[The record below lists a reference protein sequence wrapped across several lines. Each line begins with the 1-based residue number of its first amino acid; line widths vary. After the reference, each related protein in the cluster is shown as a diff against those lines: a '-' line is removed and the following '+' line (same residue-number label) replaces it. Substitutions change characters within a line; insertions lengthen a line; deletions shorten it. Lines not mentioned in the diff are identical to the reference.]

1 MPGAVLDHEA
11 AAAVVLLAARAAL
24 PRLRGHGGVDG
35 LAHARLL
42 HADLAEVGVLRG
54 EELLARRADGQ
65 KRRRRRRRVREDVL
79 ACNLARPV
87 VLAAGG
93 VGDGVPR
100 LVDDELAAGL
110 EVAPVV
116 PRVRVG
122 AEHDAAAVVHRGQ
135 VGEASARG
143 AGRGNALVRRVFG
156 RRVRGRPRRPRRGRR
171 RGRVGRR
178 ARRRGRFGR
187 ARRRARRLAVR
198 AQLAALVVA
207 VHHQPKRRQPRV
219 GAADLVLG
227 NLHPAQ
233 VERRSGGV
241 VAGVVRVA
249 REAELPADVLP
260 QERAGSRW
268 DPRVRTSKRCARVCK
283 CIKV

>member
-1 MPGAVLDHEA
+1 MPGAVLDHKA

-122 AEHDAAAVVHRGQ
+122 AEDDAAAVVHRGQ

-143 AGRGNALVRRVFG
+143 AGRGNALVGLV
-156 RRVRGRPRRPRRGRR
+156 GRPPGARAATAPTAWAAARAGRAAGSAARAARAGSAARSAACCPRTAGSTRGSCSPPAQTSAAPCWRRRSRTRKSPSRPGRTSIRRRGRR
-171 RGRVGRR
+171 CG
-178 ARRRGRFGR
+178 
-187 ARRRARRLAVR
+187 
-198 AQLAALVVA
+198 
-207 VHHQPKRRQPRV
+207 
-219 GAADLVLG
+219 
-227 NLHPAQ
+227 
-233 VERRSGGV
+233 
-241 VAGVVRVA
+241 
-249 REAELPADVLP
+249 
-260 QERAGSRW
+260 AGS
-268 DPRVRTSKRCARVCK
+268 A
-283 CIKV
+283 